1 MAPSIW
7 TFMGLAALLTIIPG
21 ADMALVAR
29 STLLDGRRPAFFTS
43 LGICLGLCVHA
54 TASALGLSAIL
65 RVSALAYTL
74 VKAVGA
80 GYLVYLGI
88 QTIRGAGRADLAEAN
103 GNSAQ
108 GQKFA
113 SRGLLA
119 RSLRQGMLT
128 NVLNPKVAI
137 FYLTFLPQFIAPG
150 DPVLLES
157 LGLAGIH
164 IAMGLLWLALYAWFL
179 SGFRGV
185 LNRPR
190 VRRTL
195 ESATGS
201 LLVLLGLRLAWDQR

>member
-1 MAPSIW
+1 
-7 TFMGLAALLTIIPG
+7 MGLAALLTIIPG

-88 QTIRGAGRADLAEAN
+88 QTIRGAGRADLAEAK
-103 GNSAQ
+103 GNSVE
-108 GQKFA
+108 GGKFA